1 MHFLL
6 KHNIKASIY
15 PINMYVHEICILT
28 HELGNVMFEFN
39 YVKKK
44 SKTHCFIV

>member
-15 PINMYVHEICILT
+15 PINMYVHEIFILT
-28 HELGNVMFEFN
+28 CELGMVMFKFN